1 MKLFCV
7 YIPNAGQQSSILFV
21 ITVSWWKYFVSSLHE
36 FILSDNET
44 EEEKKK
50 SSFLNICNDIYG
62 MNEERRSH

>member
-1 MKLFCV
+1 MK
-7 YIPNAGQQSSILFV
+7 ILP
-21 ITVSWWKYFVSSLHE
+21 HE